1 MATLK
6 DILGE
11 AYREDMTLADIES
24 ALADKKLA
32 DLSSGEYVSKGKL
45 MDYETRAKKAEKA
58 LAEKLTEEEKA
69 QIELAKREEYY
80 KALEKE
86 NARNKYITKLGKTI
100 KDEKVLNEIADLY
113 ADGDYA
119 SAIDKQ
125 NEYLAKYHGELEKTI
140 KLIDIAGRIDTELKG
155 NEAQDI
161 IKVINNYSNA
171 LNLLDDYDYKR
182 ISKHKG
188 TIDNKKITYENC
200 IKLLIN

>member
-24 ALADKKLA
+24 AIATMKLA

-86 NARNKYITKLGKTI
+86 NARNKYITKLGKSI
-100 KDEKVLNEIADLY
+100 KDEKVLNEIADLF
-113 ADGDYA
+113 AEGDFIT
-119 SAIDKQ
+119 AIDKQ

-140 KLIDIAGRIDTELKG
+140 KAELLKKNPQPTAQSGNNSYKTKDEIMAIKDTATRQKAIAD
-155 NEAQDI
+155 N
-161 IKVINNYSNA
+161 
-171 LNLLDDYDYKR
+171 LNLFQ
-182 ISKHKG
+182 
-188 TIDNKKITYENC
+188 
-200 IKLLIN
+200 

>member
-11 AYREDMTLADIES
+11 AYRDDMTLADIES
-24 ALADKKLA
+24 AIATMKLA

-69 QIELAKREEYY
+69 QIELAKKEEYY

-86 NARNKYITKLGKTI
+86 NARNKYITKLGKSI
-100 KDEKVLNEIADLY
+100 KDEKVLNEIADLF
-113 ADGDYA
+113 AEGDFVT
-119 SAIDKQ
+119 AIDKQ

-140 KLIDIAGRIDTELKG
+140 KADLMKQNPQPQPQNG
-155 NEAQDI
+155 N
-161 IKVINNYSNA
+161 
-171 LNLLDDYDYKR
+171 
-182 ISKHKG
+182 G
-188 TIDNKKITYENC
+188 
-200 IKLLIN
+200 

>member
-24 ALADKKLA
+24 AIATMKLA

-45 MDYETRAKKAEKA
+45 TDYETRMKKAEKA
-58 LAEKLTEEEKA
+58 LADKMTEEEKA

-86 NARNKYITKLGKTI
+86 NNRNKYIAKLGKSI

-113 ADGDYA
+113 ADGDFA
-119 SAIDKQ
+119 TAIDKQ
-125 NEYLAKYHGELEKTI
+125 NEYLAKYHGELEKSI
-140 KLIDIAGRIDTELKG
+140 KADLMKQNPQPTAQSGNNSYKTKDEIMAIKDTATRQKAIAE
-155 NEAQDI
+155 N
-161 IKVINNYSNA
+161 IN
-171 LNLLDDYDYKR
+171 LFQ
-182 ISKHKG
+182 
-188 TIDNKKITYENC
+188 
-200 IKLLIN
+200 

>member
-24 ALADKKLA
+24 AIATMKLA

-69 QIELAKREEYY
+69 QIELAKKEEYY

-86 NARNKYITKLGKTI
+86 NARNKYLSKLGKSI

-140 KLIDIAGRIDTELKG
+140 KAELLKKNPQPTAQSGNNSYKTKDEIMAIKDTATRQKAIAD
-155 NEAQDI
+155 N
-161 IKVINNYSNA
+161 
-171 LNLLDDYDYKR
+171 LNLFQ
-182 ISKHKG
+182 
-188 TIDNKKITYENC
+188 
-200 IKLLIN
+200 

>member
-24 ALADKKLA
+24 AIATMKLA

-69 QIELAKREEYY
+69 QIELAKKEEYY

-86 NARNKYITKLGKTI
+86 NNRNKYIQKLGKTI

-140 KLIDIAGRIDTELKG
+140 KAELMKQNPQPTAQSGNNSYKTKDEIMAIKDTATRQKAIAD
-155 NEAQDI
+155 N
-161 IKVINNYSNA
+161 
-171 LNLLDDYDYKR
+171 LNLFQ
-182 ISKHKG
+182 
-188 TIDNKKITYENC
+188 
-200 IKLLIN
+200 

>member
-24 ALADKKLA
+24 AIATMKLA

-58 LAEKLTEEEKA
+58 LAEKLTEEEKV

-86 NARNKYITKLGKTI
+86 NARNKYITKLGKSI
-100 KDEKVLNEIADLY
+100 KDEKVLNEIADLF
-113 ADGDYA
+113 AEGDFIT
-119 SAIDKQ
+119 AIDKQ
-125 NEYLAKYHGELEKTI
+125 NEYLAKYHSELEKTI
-140 KLIDIAGRIDTELKG
+140 KAELLKKNPQPTAQSGNNSYKTKDEIMAIKDTATRQKAIAD
-155 NEAQDI
+155 N
-161 IKVINNYSNA
+161 
-171 LNLLDDYDYKR
+171 LNLFQ
-182 ISKHKG
+182 
-188 TIDNKKITYENC
+188 
-200 IKLLIN
+200 

>member
-24 ALADKKLA
+24 AIATMKLA

-45 MDYETRAKKAEKA
+45 TDYETRMKKAEKA
-58 LAEKLTEEEKA
+58 LADKLTEEEKA
-69 QIELAKREEYY
+69 QIELAKREKYY
-80 KALEKE
+80 KTLEKE

-140 KLIDIAGRIDTELKG
+140 KAELLKQNPQPTAQSGNNSYKTKDEIMAIKDTATRQKAIAD
-155 NEAQDI
+155 N
-161 IKVINNYSNA
+161 
-171 LNLLDDYDYKR
+171 LNLFQ
-182 ISKHKG
+182 
-188 TIDNKKITYENC
+188 
-200 IKLLIN
+200 

>member
-45 MDYETRAKKAEKA
+45 TDYETRMKKAEKA
-58 LAEKLTEEEKA
+58 LADKLTEEEKA

-86 NARNKYITKLGKTI
+86 NNRNKYISKLGKTI

-113 ADGDYA
+113 ANGDYA

-125 NEYLAKYHGELEKTI
+125 NEYLAKYHCELEKTI
-140 KLIDIAGRIDTELKG
+140 KAELLKQNPQPTAQSGNNTYKSKDEIMAIKDTATRQKAIAD
-155 NEAQDI
+155 N
-161 IKVINNYSNA
+161 
-171 LNLLDDYDYKR
+171 LNLFQ
-182 ISKHKG
+182 
-188 TIDNKKITYENC
+188 
-200 IKLLIN
+200 

>member
-24 ALADKKLA
+24 AIATMKLA

-69 QIELAKREEYY
+69 QIELAKKEEYY

-86 NARNKYITKLGKTI
+86 NARNKYITKLGKSI

-113 ADGDYA
+113 ADGDFA
-119 SAIDKQ
+119 TAIDKQ
-125 NEYLAKYHGELEKTI
+125 NDYLAKYHGELEKTI
-140 KLIDIAGRIDTELKG
+140 KADLMKHNPQPTAQSGNNSYKTKDEIMAIKDTATRQQAIAE
-155 NEAQDI
+155 N
-161 IKVINNYSNA
+161 IN
-171 LNLLDDYDYKR
+171 LFQK
-182 ISKHKG
+182 
-188 TIDNKKITYENC
+188 
-200 IKLLIN
+200 